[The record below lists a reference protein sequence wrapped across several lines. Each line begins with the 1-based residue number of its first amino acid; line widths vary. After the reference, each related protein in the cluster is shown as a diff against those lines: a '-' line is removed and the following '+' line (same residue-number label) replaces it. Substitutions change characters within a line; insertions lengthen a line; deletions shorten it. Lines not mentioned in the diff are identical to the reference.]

1 MGFFVKNLLC
11 LKMIVRFFAL
21 ILLIH
26 LLPLFLIIAFF
37 ILIADGF
44 PIFFTQ
50 KRVGI
55 NYSFFKIYKFRTMKK
70 NTPNVAT
77 HLLTNPDQYLLRIG
91 KFIRKTSLDELP
103 NLINII
109 KGEMV
114 FVGPRPAL
122 YNQNDLMTLRVT
134 TGVDKLKPGVTGWAQ
149 INGRDDISIE
159 KKVELEQEY
168 MNKRSTLFD
177 IEIIIK
183 TFTNVLFSKGVSH

>member
-1 MGFFVKNLLC
+1 
-11 LKMIVRFFAL
+11 MINRLFAFL
-21 ILLIH
+21 LLII
-26 LLPLFLIIAFF
+26 LSPIFLIVALA
-37 ILIADGF
+37 ILVEDGF
-44 PIFFTQ
+44 TVFFTQ

-55 NYSFFKIYKFRTMKK
+55 NYSFFYIYKFRSMKK

-77 HLLTNPDQYLLRIG
+77 HLLINPEQYLLKIG

-122 YNQNDLMTLRVT
+122 YNQDDLMTLRIA
-134 TGVDKLKPGVTGWAQ
+134 TGVDKLKPGITGWAQ

-159 KKVELEQEY
+159 KKVQLEQEY
-168 MNKRSTLFD
+168 MHKRSTLFD
-177 IEIIIK
+177 IEIMIR
-183 TFTNVLFSKGVSH
+183 TFTNVLFSNGVSH

>member
-1 MGFFVKNLLC
+1 MFNRLFA
-11 LKMIVRFFAL
+11 IV
-21 ILLIH
+21 
-26 LLPLFLIIAFF
+26 
-37 ILIADGF
+37 ILIVLS
-44 PIFFTQ
+44 PIFLFVAFAILIEDGYPFFFNQ

-55 NYSFFKIYKFRTMKK
+55 NYSFFNIYKFRSMKK

-77 HLLTNPDQYLLRIG
+77 HLLINPDRYLLKIG

-103 NLINII
+103 NLFNII

-122 YNQNDLMTLRVT
+122 YNQEDLIALRVAA
-134 TGVDKLKPGVTGWAQ
+134 GVDKLKPGITGWAQ
-149 INGRDDISIE
+149 INGRDELSIE
-159 KKVELEQEY
+159 KKIQLEQEY
-168 MNKRSTLFD
+168 LNKKSFLFD

>member
-1 MGFFVKNLLC
+1 
-11 LKMIVRFFAL
+11 MINRFFAL
-21 ILLIH
+21 FLLIF
-26 LLPLFLIIAFF
+26 LSPLFLIVAFI
-37 ILIADGF
+37 ILYEDGF

-55 NYSFFKIYKFRTMKK
+55 NYSFFNIYKFRSMKK

-77 HLLTNPDQYLLRIG
+77 HLLTNPDQYLLKIG

-122 YNQNDLMTLRVT
+122 YNQDDLMTLRVA
-134 TGVDKLKPGVTGWAQ
+134 TGVDKLKPGITGWAQ

-159 KKVELEQEY
+159 KKVHLEHEY
-168 MNKRSTLFD
+168 MYKRSTLFD

>member
-1 MGFFVKNLLC
+1 MLNRLL
-11 LKMIVRFFAL
+11 A
-21 ILLIH
+21 
-26 LLPLFLIIAFF
+26 F
-37 ILIADGF
+37 ILIILFSPIFIFVAIAIMIEDGF
-44 PIFFTQ
+44 PVFFTQ

-55 NYSFFKIYKFRTMKK
+55 NYSFFKIYKFRSMKK
-70 NTPNVAT
+70 NTPNLAT
-77 HLLTNPDQYLLRIG
+77 HLLENPDQYLLKIG

-122 YNQNDLMTLRVT
+122 YNQDDLMTLRVA
-134 TGVDKLKPGVTGWAQ
+134 TGVDKLKPGITGWAQ

-159 KKVELEQEY
+159 KKVQLEQEY

>member
-1 MGFFVKNLLC
+1 
-11 LKMIVRFFAL
+11 MINRLFAFL
-21 ILLIH
+21 LLII
-26 LLPLFLIIAFF
+26 LSPIFLIVALA
-37 ILIADGF
+37 ILVEDGF
-44 PIFFTQ
+44 TVFFTQ

-55 NYSFFKIYKFRTMKK
+55 NYTFFYIYKFRSMKK

-77 HLLTNPDQYLLRIG
+77 HLLKNPDKYLLKIG

-122 YNQNDLMTLRVT
+122 YNQDDLMTLRVA
-134 TGVDKLKPGVTGWAQ
+134 TGVDKLKPGITGWAQ

-159 KKVELEQEY
+159 QKVQLEQEY

-183 TFTNVLFSKGVSH
+183 TFTNVLFSNGVSH

>member
-1 MGFFVKNLLC
+1 MLNRL
-11 LKMIVRFFAL
+11 FAL
-21 ILLIH
+21 FLLAILF
-26 LLPLFLIIAFF
+26 PLFLIVSLVIF
-37 ILIADGF
+37 IEDGF
-44 PIFFTQ
+44 PVFFTQ
-50 KRVGI
+50 KRVGF
-55 NYSFFKIYKFRTMKK
+55 NYSFFKIYKFRSMKK

-77 HLLTNPDQYLLRIG
+77 HLLINPDQYLLRIG

-122 YNQNDLMTLRVT
+122 YNQDDLMTLRVA
-134 TGVDKLKPGVTGWAQ
+134 TGVDKLKPGITGWAQ

-159 KKVELEQEY
+159 KKVKLEQEY